1 MSNHASSSDVVF
13 DAHLAGLF
21 SASDSIADKLTLL
34 SSLKNNLVAE
44 TVAIDAE
51 RLQLDKHSDKVSTV
65 LTNLSVI
72 ETYPP
77 PASSG
82 GGIPVPKTSYTTTN
96 DSVNGPFTG
105 TNQYRT
111 INTTTQG
118 GTISIEFDNTANGSD
133 FVFNTGSGHI
143 MYITVANNLILANSV
158 VAVTLHSVSVSD
170 NDPDL
175 YIHRIIDGEGGR
187 VKLVVRFNK
196 IWTISALST
205 ETFNLNYVIL

>member
-1 MSNHASSSDVVF
+1 MTNHANSSDSVF
-13 DAHLAGLF
+13 DTLLAGLF
-21 SASDSIADKLTLL
+21 SASDSIADKLTILN
-34 SSLKNNLVAE
+34 SLKADLIAE
-44 TVAIDAE
+44 TVVIDAE
-51 RLQLDKHSDKVSTV
+51 RSQLDNHSTKVKIV
-65 LTNLSVI
+65 LENIAVI

-77 PASSG
+77 TASSG
-82 GGIPVPKTSYTTTN
+82 GVPVPKTSYTTTN

-118 GTISIEFDNTANGSD
+118 GTVSVEFDNTANGSD

-143 MYITVANNLILANSV
+143 MYITVASNLILANSV

-175 YIHRIIDGEGGR
+175 FIHRIIDGEGGR

>member
-1 MSNHASSSDVVF
+1 MTSHSTTNDVAFQALLDTTIVGTLAQKKALLLALQGEIVVEHTAINLQKTHLI
-13 DAHLAGLF
+13 AHTA
-21 SASDSIADKLTLL
+21 K
-34 SSLKNNLVAE
+34 V
-44 TVAIDAE
+44 
-51 RLQLDKHSDKVSTV
+51 DKV
-65 LTNLSVI
+65 LGDISVI
-72 ETYPP
+72 ETFPP
-77 PASSG
+77 IASSG
-82 GGIPVPKTSYTTTN
+82 GVPVPKSAYSTTN

-111 INTTTQG
+111 ITATTQG

-143 MYITVANNLILANSV
+143 MYITMVSNLILANSV
-158 VAVTLHSVSVSD
+158 VAVTLHSVSATV